1 MRYFAK
7 LGINNKVM
15 GVHTVHENELKDSAG
30 VEQESLGIEFLTN
43 IHKYPNWVQCW
54 QDHSKRKHMAG
65 PGMTYD
71 DERDAFIPKQ
81 NFPSWT
87 LNESTCDWEAPIA
100 KPDDGKFY
108 TWNDGTQGWD
118 EVID

>member
-7 LGINNKVM
+7 IGINNKVM
-15 GVHTVHENELKDSAG
+15 GVHTVHENVLKDSEG
-30 VEQESLGIEFLTN
+30 VEHESLGIQFLSN

-108 TWNDGTQGWD
+108 EWNEGTQSWD